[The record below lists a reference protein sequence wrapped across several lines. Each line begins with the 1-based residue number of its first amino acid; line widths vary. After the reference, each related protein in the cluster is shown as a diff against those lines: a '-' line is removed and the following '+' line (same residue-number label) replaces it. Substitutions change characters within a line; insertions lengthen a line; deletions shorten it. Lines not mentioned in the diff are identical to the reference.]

1 MATPWFAQIEGI
13 LSRFKNLSIVHLNLD
28 EEIIE
33 LAKRGMNLQ
42 CNISDS
48 ELTLI
53 EKDTSTTITQRVC
66 K

>member
-13 LSRFKNLSIVHLNLD
+13 LSRFKNLSIVHINID
-28 EEIIE
+28 EEIEE
-33 LAKRGMNLQ
+33 LVKRGMNLQ
-42 CNISDS
+42 CNISDD

-53 EKDTSTTITQRVC
+53 EKDTSITITTRVC